1 MDEIKN
7 ETINVLIS
15 EFSNNLALFVA
26 SKKNINIYNYY
37 DTNLLKTINIEYNKV
52 LIQWNKDYIITAGCE
67 KIIYIINIKN
77 FQINKIM
84 ENFKIDSLQKY
95 YDNEDKE
102 CLFLH
107 NFNGEIK
114 KYIINNN

>member
-1 MDEIKN
+1 
-7 ETINVLIS
+7 
-15 EFSNNLALFVA
+15 
-26 SKKNINIYNYY
+26 
-37 DTNLLKTINIEYNKV
+37 
-52 LIQWNKDYIITAGCE
+52 
-67 KIIYIINIKN
+67 
-77 FQINKIM
+77 M